1 MRLVTKYCHYIGFW
15 QSEWILLFILPSSSS
30 AKTKPN
36 GRQNFYIKNGLLDI
50 LQCDQI
56 EHPRL
61 SNTRQGWDK
70 IFGISKTLIANLP
83 QHVFIMTYD
92 STFFMNTFSRSQ
104 LCYEHFFLRFRL
116 AIRCSQIATAL
127 RSIARLCARALV
139 GSYLPETLTQ
149 QVEVGSLLLSSLT
162 ETRIDTR
169 LEPEVHIIV
178 SLLTM
183 YYLIVS

>member
-1 MRLVTKYCHYIGFW
+1 MMTYDSA
-15 QSEWILLFILPSSSS
+15 QS
-30 AKTKPN
+30 
-36 GRQNFYIKNGLLDI
+36 
-50 LQCDQI
+50 
-56 EHPRL
+56 
-61 SNTRQGWDK
+61 
-70 IFGISKTLIANLP
+70 
-83 QHVFIMTYD
+83 YD

-127 RSIARLCARALV
+127 RSIARLCARARV

-183 YYLIVS
+183 YYLILSYPNCVFFCYDKTFTIRYDTNNMEQHQICRISQKILHGVNDYDYD